1 MTPGDRDDEG
11 KAWQRD
17 RRAAATRLVAELGV
31 VGLLVVGAVALVAVE
46 GTGVSHD
53 LRELLLRLSPLRG
66 AVLALVVGVGCAALA
81 LARPRSRPPPTRAA
95 APARV
100 PVVVLL
106 GLVVVAAATFRLL
119 LGRAAT
125 EPRVLGDEL
134 VYSGLAKGLAL
145 EGQPLLRGTVDL
157 THSLLYPLL
166 IAPAHVLGG
175 DGARAFEM
183 TKAVNAA
190 LVASAAV
197 PAYLLARRVVT
208 PLFALAVAF
217 LVAFEPWTAYA
228 SLVMTESLFL
238 PAFTTFVLLL
248 ARMLDR
254 PTLGRQLAVLAS
266 LALLVGIRPQGVAL
280 VGAVL
285 AALAINGLRA
295 PPFRRTLVAYRP
307 LLAGL
312 GVGIGAAVVAVA
324 VGKDAPGGVSGGVLE
339 GLLDPVGLVTWSSW
353 TIAVYGLALGVV
365 ALVLY
370 PFALAS
376 LLRSPCARDRATGVT
391 LLTCSLA
398 LLLSVAAVS
407 ASPYG
412 LGVLHERY
420 VFYVT
425 PLVLVGLAY
434 CLETGRGL
442 SGRALWIAGLGAIAV
457 AASLPADQ
465 VARANNVD
473 SPTAAWLNALHEELP
488 GVPVRVLVV
497 ALAALGVIVH
507 VHFRGRLAPFVA
519 VAVAFTIGVC
529 ALDYSGALAPGTER
543 RLAWVDR
550 ALPGDATASLVHL
563 GYSRSD
569 QPCGAAADYE
579 QQGFAVL
586 TEFFNTR
593 VEGVFHLGTET
604 IERDNLASPALSVGD
619 GGVVLDDRGRPFV
632 PRYAVLDSRQPVVGR
647 TLARLDL
654 ADLGSQ
660 YQSGSSLTLWEV
672 EPPLRFLVH
681 AQPLPPRAD
690 GREC

>member
-1 MTPGDRDDEG
+1 M
-11 KAWQRD
+11 
-17 RRAAATRLVAELGV
+17 VA
-31 VGLLVVGAVALVAVE
+31 
-46 GTGVSHD
+46 
-53 LRELLLRLSPLRG
+53 
-66 AVLALVVGVGCAALA
+66 
-81 LARPRSRPPPTRAA
+81 
-95 APARV
+95 
-100 PVVVLL
+100 LL

-125 EPRVLGDEL
+125 EPRVFGDEL
-134 VYSGLAKGLAL
+134 VYSGLAKGFAL
-145 EGQPLLRGTVDL
+145 EGQPLFRGAVDL
-157 THSLLYPLL
+157 AHSMLYPLL

-175 DGARAFEM
+175 DGARAFEL
-183 TKAVNAA
+183 TKAMNAVV
-190 LVASAAV
+190 VASAAV

-238 PAFTTFVLLL
+238 PAFTAFVLLL

-266 LALLVGIRPQGVAL
+266 LALLAGIRPQGVAL

-285 AALAINGLRA
+285 GAVAINGLRA
-295 PPFRRTLVAYRP
+295 PPFRRTLVVYRP

-312 GVGIGAAVVAVA
+312 GVGLGAAVVAMA
-324 VGKDAPGGVSGGVLE
+324 LGDDAPGGISGGVLE
-339 GLLDPVGLVTWSSW
+339 GLLDPVGLLTWSSW
-353 TIAVYGLALGVV
+353 TVAVFGLALGVV

-370 PFALAS
+370 PFALGS
-376 LLRSPCARDRATGVT
+376 LLRSPVERDRATGVA
-391 LLTCSLA
+391 LLTSSLA

-412 LGVLHERY
+412 LDVLHERY
-420 VFYVT
+420 LFYLT

-434 CLETGRGL
+434 RLETGHVL

-465 VARANNVD
+465 IARANNVD

-488 GVPVRVLVV
+488 DVPARVLVV
-497 ALAALGVIVH
+497 ALAALGVV
-507 VHFRGRLAPFVA
+507 VLVLFRGRLAPLVA
-519 VAVAFTIGVC
+519 VAVAFTIAVG

-563 GYSRSD
+563 GYSRPD

-579 QQGFAVL
+579 QQGLDVL

-593 VEGVFHLGTET
+593 VASVFHLGAEN

-619 GGVVLDDRGRPFV
+619 GGVVLDDRGRPFA
-632 PRYAVLDSRQPVVGR
+632 PRYAVLDSRQPVVGTR
-647 TLARLDL
+647 LARLDL

-660 YQSGSSLTLWEV
+660 YQSGSSLTLWHV
-672 EPPLRFLVH
+672 EPPLRFRVH

-690 GREC
+690 GRAC

>member
-1 MTPGDRDDEG
+1 M
-11 KAWQRD
+11 
-17 RRAAATRLVAELGV
+17 VA
-31 VGLLVVGAVALVAVE
+31 
-46 GTGVSHD
+46 
-53 LRELLLRLSPLRG
+53 
-66 AVLALVVGVGCAALA
+66 
-81 LARPRSRPPPTRAA
+81 
-95 APARV
+95 
-100 PVVVLL
+100 LL

-125 EPRVLGDEL
+125 EPRVFGDEL
-134 VYSGLAKGLAL
+134 VYSGLAKGFAL
-145 EGQPLLRGTVDL
+145 EGQPLFRGAVDL
-157 THSLLYPLL
+157 AHSMLYPLL

-175 DGARAFEM
+175 DGARAFEL
-183 TKAVNAA
+183 TKAMNAIV
-190 LVASAAV
+190 VASAAV

-238 PAFTTFVLLL
+238 PAFTAFVLVL

-266 LALLVGIRPQGVAL
+266 LALLAAIRPQGVAL

-285 AALAINGLRA
+285 GAVAINGLRA
-295 PPFRRTLVAYRP
+295 PPFRRTLAVYRP

-312 GVGIGAAVVAVA
+312 GVGVAAAVVAMA
-324 VGKDAPGGVSGGVLE
+324 LGDDAPGGVSGGVLE
-339 GLLDPVGLVTWSSW
+339 GLLDPVGLLTWSSW
-353 TIAVYGLALGVV
+353 TVAVFGLALGVV

-370 PFALAS
+370 PFALGS
-376 LLRSPCARDRATGVT
+376 LLRSPVERDRATGVA
-391 LLTCSLA
+391 LLTSSLA

-407 ASPYG
+407 ASPFG
-412 LGVLHERY
+412 LDVLHERY
-420 VFYVT
+420 LFYLT

-434 CLETGRGL
+434 RLEKGHVL

-488 GVPVRVLVV
+488 DVPARVLVV
-497 ALAALGVIVH
+497 ALAALGVV
-507 VHFRGRLAPFVA
+507 VLVLFRGRLAPLVA
-519 VAVAFTIGVC
+519 VAVAFTIAVG

-550 ALPGDATASLVHL
+550 ALPGDATATLVHL
-563 GYSRSD
+563 GYSRPD

-579 QQGFAVL
+579 QQGLDVL

-593 VEGVFHLGTET
+593 VASVFHLGTET

-619 GGVVLDDRGRPFV
+619 GGVVLDDRGRPFA
-632 PRYAVLDSRQPVVGR
+632 PRYAVLDSRQPVVG
-647 TLARLDL
+647 TMLARLDL

-660 YQSGSSLTLWEV
+660 YQSGSSLTLWHV
-672 EPPLRFLVH
+672 EPPLRFRVH

-690 GREC
+690 GRAC

>member
-1 MTPGDRDDEG
+1 M
-11 KAWQRD
+11 
-17 RRAAATRLVAELGV
+17 VA
-31 VGLLVVGAVALVAVE
+31 
-46 GTGVSHD
+46 
-53 LRELLLRLSPLRG
+53 
-66 AVLALVVGVGCAALA
+66 
-81 LARPRSRPPPTRAA
+81 
-95 APARV
+95 
-100 PVVVLL
+100 LL

-145 EGQPLLRGTVDL
+145 EGQPLLRGAVDL
-157 THSLLYPLL
+157 AHSLLYPLL

-175 DGARAFEM
+175 DGARAFEV
-183 TKAVNAA
+183 TKAVNAVV
-190 LVASAAV
+190 VASAAV

-208 PLFALAVAF
+208 PPFALAVAF

-312 GVGIGAAVVAVA
+312 AVGIGAAVVAVA

-376 LLRSPCARDRATGVT
+376 LLRSPRERDRATGVA

-420 VFYVT
+420 LFYLT

-434 CLETGRGL
+434 RLETGRVL

-488 GVPVRVLVV
+488 EVPTRALVV
-497 ALAALGVIVH
+497 ALAALGGRRPRPLPGPARAARRR
-507 VHFRGRLAPFVA
+507 RGRVH
-519 VAVAFTIGVC
+519 
-529 ALDYSGALAPGTER
+529 DR
-543 RLAWVDR
+543 RRR
-550 ALPGDATASLVHL
+550 ARLL
-563 GYSRSD
+563 GGPRARN
-569 QPCGAAADYE
+569 GAAARL
-579 QQGFAVL
+579 GRSGRFPA
-586 TEFFNTR
+586 TR
-593 VEGVFHLGTET
+593 RRRSCTSDT
-604 IERDNLASPALSVGD
+604 RDPTSPAERRRTTSSRASTSSPSSSTRASRRCSISERRPSSATISRHPLSRSATAASCSTTAAGPSP
-619 GGVVLDDRGRPFV
+619 L
-632 PRYAVLDSRQPVVGR
+632 RYAVLDSRQPVVGR
-647 TLARLDL
+647 RLARLDL

>member
-1 MTPGDRDDEG
+1 MTRGDRDAG
-11 KAWQRD
+11 SAPQRD
-17 RRAAATRLVAELGV
+17 RRAAVSPLVAELV
-31 VGLLVVGAVALVAVE
+31 AIGLLVLGAVALVAVD
-46 GTGVSHD
+46 GPRVSHD
-53 LRELLLRLSPLRG
+53 LRELLMRLTPLRG
-66 AVLALVVGVGCAALA
+66 VAVALVVSIVGALL
-81 LARPRSRPPPTRAA
+81 LARPRRRPRPPPTAGPRQPPLVA
-95 APARV
+95 
-100 PVVVLL
+100 LL

-125 EPRVLGDEL
+125 EPRVFGDEL

-145 EGQPLLRGTVDL
+145 EGQPLFRGAVDVA
-157 THSLLYPLL
+157 HSLLYPLL
-166 IAPAHVLGG
+166 IAPAHILAG
-175 DGARAFEM
+175 DGARAFEL
-183 TKAVNAA
+183 TKAVNAVVVA
-190 LVASAAV
+190 LAAV

-208 PLFALAVAF
+208 PLFALTVSF

-248 ARMLDR
+248 ARMLER
-254 PTLGRQLAVLAS
+254 PTLGRQVAVLAS
-266 LALLVGIRPQGVAL
+266 LALLAGIRPQGVAL

-285 AALAINGLRA
+285 AAPAINGLRT
-295 PPFRRTLVAYRP
+295 PPLRRTLLVYRP
-307 LLAGL
+307 LLAGV
-312 GVGIGAAVVAVA
+312 GVGVGAAVVAVA
-324 VGKDAPGGVSGGVLE
+324 VGNDAPGGVSGGVLQ
-339 GLLDPVGLVTWSSW
+339 GLLDPVGLLTWSSW
-353 TIAVYGLALGVV
+353 TVAVYGLALGVV

-370 PFALAS
+370 PFALGS
-376 LLRSPCARDRATGVT
+376 LLRSPVERDRATGVA
-391 LLTCSLA
+391 LLASSVA

-412 LGVLHERY
+412 LDVLHERY
-420 VFYVT
+420 LFYLT

-434 CLETGRGL
+434 HLETAHVV
-442 SGRALWIAGLGAIAV
+442 SGRALWIAGLAAIAV
-457 AASLPADQ
+457 AASLPPDQ
-465 VARANNVD
+465 VVRANNVD

-488 GVPVRVLVV
+488 EVPVRVLVV
-497 ALAALGVIVH
+497 ALASLGVV
-507 VHFRGRLAPFVA
+507 VLVLFRGRLAPFVA
-519 VAVAFTIGVC
+519 VAAAFTIAVG
-529 ALDYSGALAPGTER
+529 ALDYSGAFAPGTER

-563 GYSRSD
+563 GYSRPD

-579 QQGFAVL
+579 QQGLDVL

-593 VEGVFHLGTET
+593 VARVFHLGTET
-604 IERDNLASPALSVGD
+604 IDRDNLASPELTVGD
-619 GGVVLDDRGRPFV
+619 GGVVLDDRGRPFA

-647 TLARLDL
+647 RLARLDL

-660 YQSGSSLTLWEV
+660 HQSGSSLTLWDI

>member
-1 MTPGDRDDEG
+1 VVRLTPGDRDDG
-11 KAWQRD
+11 SPRQRD
-17 RRAAATRLVAELGV
+17 RRAAVVRLVAELVV
-31 VGLLVVGAVALVAVE
+31 VGVLVVGAVALVAVE
-46 GTGVSHD
+46 GTRVSHD
-53 LRELLLRLSPLRG
+53 LRELLMRLSPLRG
-66 AVLALVVGVGCAALA
+66 VVFALVVGVVGALL
-81 LARPRSRPPPTRAA
+81 LAWPRSRPPPRT
-95 APARV
+95 ARPGQL
-100 PVVVLL
+100 PVVALL
-106 GLVVVAAATFRLL
+106 GLVVVAAATFRLV

-125 EPRVLGDEL
+125 EPRVFGDEL

-145 EGQPLLRGTVDL
+145 EGQPLLRGAVDSA
-157 THSLLYPLL
+157 HSMLYPLL
-166 IAPAHVLGG
+166 IAPTHLLGG
-175 DGARAFEM
+175 DGARAFEL
-183 TKAVNAA
+183 TKSVNAIV
-190 LVASAAV
+190 VASAAV
-197 PAYLLARRVVT
+197 PAYLLARRVVS
-208 PLFALAVAF
+208 PLFALAVAY

-238 PAFTTFVLLL
+238 PAFTAFVLLL

-266 LALLVGIRPQGVAL
+266 LALLIGTRPQGVAL

-295 PPFRRTLVAYRP
+295 PPFRRTLVVYRP
-307 LLAGL
+307 LLAIL
-312 GVGIGAAVVAVA
+312 GVGIGAAVVAMA
-324 VGKDAPGGVSGGVLE
+324 LGDDAPGGVSGGVLE
-339 GLLDPVGLVTWSSW
+339 GLLDPVGLLTWSSW
-353 TIAVYGLALGVV
+353 TVAVLGLALGVV

-370 PFALAS
+370 PFALES
-376 LLRSPCARDRATGVT
+376 LLRSPVERDRATGVA
-391 LLTCSLA
+391 LLTSSLA

-412 LGVLHERY
+412 LDVLHERY
-420 VFYVT
+420 LFYLT

-434 CLETGRGL
+434 RLETGHVL
-442 SGRALWIAGLGAIAV
+442 SGRALWVAGLGAIAV

-488 GVPVRVLVV
+488 DVPVRVLVV
-497 ALAALGVIVH
+497 ALAALGVV
-507 VHFRGRLAPFVA
+507 VLVLFRGRLAPFVA
-519 VAVAFTIGVC
+519 VAVAFTIAVG

-563 GYSRSD
+563 GYSRPD

-579 QQGFAVL
+579 QQGLDVL

-593 VEGVFHLGTET
+593 VAGVFHLGTES
-604 IERDNLASPALSVGD
+604 IERDNLASPALNVGD
-619 GGVVLDDRGRPFV
+619 GGVVLADRGRPFA
-632 PRYAVLDSRQPVVGR
+632 PRYVVLDSRQPVVGR
-647 TLARLDL
+647 RLARLDL
-654 ADLGSQ
+654 ADLESQ

-690 GREC
+690 GRAC